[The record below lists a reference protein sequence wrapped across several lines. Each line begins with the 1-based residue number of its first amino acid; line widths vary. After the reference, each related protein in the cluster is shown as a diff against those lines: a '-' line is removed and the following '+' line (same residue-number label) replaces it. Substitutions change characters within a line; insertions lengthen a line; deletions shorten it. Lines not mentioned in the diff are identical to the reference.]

1 MAELAINS
9 SDIAAVLRRHLEDET
24 LGVTTEQVGRI
35 SEVGDGIARVTGLPG
50 AEVNE
55 LLEFEGGVMGL
66 ALNLDE
72 ESIGAVVL
80 GEVTH
85 LEEEQLVRSTGR
97 ILSVPVGD
105 GLLGRVV
112 NALGEP
118 IDGRGAVAS
127 DEHRRLEIQAPGI
140 VARRPVSQARQTP

>member
-9 SDIAAVLRRHLEDET
+9 ADIAAVLRRHLEDET

-72 ESIGAVVL
+72 ESIGT
-80 GEVTH
+80 VT
-85 LEEEQLVRSTGR
+85 L
-97 ILSVPVGD
+97 P
-105 GLLGRVV
+105 
-112 NALGEP
+112 
-118 IDGRGAVAS
+118 
-127 DEHRRLEIQAPGI
+127 
-140 VARRPVSQARQTP
+140 